1 MSRFSIPTVLKRVP
15 RQLLAQFFES
25 YGHKELV
32 ELCSELQPVDSEQI
46 LLTME
51 DLAPEQYDALEAG
64 LHEVCDLAC
73 ESGTNALIEAAFE
86 MRPL

>member
-1 MSRFSIPTVLKRVP
+1 MSRFSIPTVFKSVP
-15 RQLLAQFFES
+15 QKLLAEFFES
-25 YGHKELV
+25 YGHQTLV
-32 ELCSELQPVDSEQI
+32 ELCCAPGPVDSEQV

-51 DLAPEQYDALEAG
+51 KLDPEQYDALEAG

>member
-51 DLAPEQYDALEAG
+51 DLAPISTT
-64 LHEVCDLAC
+64 HWKRVCMKCAILPAKA
-73 ESGTNALIEAAFE
+73 ERTH
-86 MRPL
+86 